1 MNVFRAIVITGAI
14 AAVAVRVQAELA
26 DGIKAVVH
34 DSVITYLDVEDL
46 TLQTSEVLR
55 RQFRTQPE
63 EFQKKM
69 EEARR
74 DNLEKLLSREL
85 ILHDFKTAGYNLPE
99 SVIDELVLERIHAK
113 YGDRVTLTKTL
124 QAEGIT
130 YEKFRQQVREQFIVE
145 ALRQKNISSE
155 IIISPHKIETYYQAH
170 LDGFKVD
177 DEVKLRIIELKKSSD
192 PGAPSPKAL
201 AQEILGKIKEG
212 ATFAEMA
219 TIYSSGSN
227 AKQGGDWGWVE
238 SSVPPVLRKELNDI
252 AFTLKKGDVS
262 GVIDTPEAI
271 GKALSVIRLHDRAWS
286 SPMGTFPA
294 PRCTVALFHGTEL
307 VATCK
312 ATKVRSGRSRHLVRY
327 EFTFEHEGEV
337 CYEGDQSAMWM
348 NVGETAEASLEG

>member
-1 MNVFRAIVITGAI
+1 MPNSLWAFLFATLDSNLSPPTLGTIRMNVFRAIVITGAI
-14 AAVAVRVQAELA
+14 AAVAVSVQAELA

-99 SVIDELVLERIHAK
+99 SVIDELVQERIRSK

-145 ALRQKNISSE
+145 ALRQKNISAE
-155 IIISPHKIETYYQAH
+155 IIISPHKIETYYLAH
-170 LDGFKVD
+170 ADDFKLEN
-177 DEVKLRIIELKKSSD
+177 EVKLRMIVLDKSSD
-192 PGAPSPKAL
+192 PAAPSPKAL
-201 AQEILGKIKEG
+201 AQEILGKLKEG

-219 TIYSSGSN
+219 TIHSSGSR

-238 SSVPPVLRKELNDI
+238 NSVPPVLRKELNDI
-252 AFTLKKGDVS
+252 AFSLKPGELS
-262 GVIDTPEAI
+262 EVIETPEACY
-271 GKALSVIRLHDRAWS
+271 L
-286 SPMGTFPA
+286 M
-294 PRCTVALFHGTEL
+294 L
-307 VATCK
+307 VAE
-312 ATKVRSGRSRHLVRY
+312 ARSSHVKSLGEMRDQIEKNLLLEERNRLERQWIDKLKKKTFVRY
-327 EFTFEHEGEV
+327 F
-337 CYEGDQSAMWM
+337 
-348 NVGETAEASLEG
+348 